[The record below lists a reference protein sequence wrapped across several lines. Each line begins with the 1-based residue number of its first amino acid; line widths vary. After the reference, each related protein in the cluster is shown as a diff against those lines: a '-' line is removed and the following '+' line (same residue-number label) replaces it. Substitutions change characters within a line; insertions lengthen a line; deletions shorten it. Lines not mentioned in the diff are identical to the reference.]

1 MTTVLKV
8 EHGIGYK
15 RQRRLVL
22 GDSLN
27 KEILISFLAI
37 IISIIA
43 LVGVLLTPKPVFPMP
58 QYGTNHQ
65 YNIEERNILSTTGS
79 GRVLVEPDVVSIILA
94 VEVEKPTAGEAISEA
109 ADIMNKVIESLL
121 KIGVNRENIATTG
134 FSLYPVYE
142 YIDRKTVLRG
152 YRVVNRITVKVPT
165 AEQAGEVIDTAVN
178 SGANRVDSITFEL
191 SPEKYKSAHQKALSL
206 AVEEARRKAETVASA
221 AGVEIVKILKIEIQ
235 QPYYTPIKYEVAE
248 TARTPILEGELT
260 VTAQVTIIFEI
271 KN

>member
-1 MTTVLKV
+1 MKTVLKV

-15 RQRRLVL
+15 RQRELVL

-27 KEILISFLAI
+27 KEILISLLAI
-37 IISIIA
+37 TISIMA

-65 YNIEERNILSTTGS
+65 YIEERNILSTTGS

-191 SPEKYKSAHQKALSL
+191 SPEKYKSAYQRALSL

-221 AGVEIVKILKIEIQ
+221 AGVEIVKILKIDIQ

-248 TARTPILEGELT
+248 TARTPIIEGELT